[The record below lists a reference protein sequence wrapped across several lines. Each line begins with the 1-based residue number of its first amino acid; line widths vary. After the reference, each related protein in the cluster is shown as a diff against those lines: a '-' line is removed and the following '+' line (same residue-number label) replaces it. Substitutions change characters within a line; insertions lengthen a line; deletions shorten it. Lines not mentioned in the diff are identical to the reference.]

1 MNKKV
6 TDNEIKSEEIITIK
20 DKSMIKSKAH
30 LTDINSP
37 LNFETMDIAVSAT
50 NLSKVYGDNAALNN
64 INLRLNSNELIGLIG
79 TNGSGKTTFMKLIA
93 GLLDKSSGEIKVF
106 GEDPMDNLN
115 VLENV
120 VYTYHDLTLTPELTL
135 KSHLKSYNAMYPNFD
150 MDFATNLMNL
160 FHLKATSKYKNLSQ
174 GMMSLFNFICGL
186 STRAELTMLDEP
198 ILGMDVTVRK
208 SAYEILLR
216 DYIEHPRT
224 IIISSHILSEVE
236 DILSEMIIINKGE
249 VLLYDNIDN
258 IRDYAYRVDGS
269 ANELA
274 EFTRNKNIIYKSTSQ
289 IRSFM
294 IVKDQITENTES
306 EAKSHGLTV
315 SRIRPEEL
323 YVYLAG
329 NDYEEGMECLWTT
342 NN

>member
-1 MNKKV
+1 M
-6 TDNEIKSEEIITIK
+6 EILQIK
-20 DKSMIKSKAH
+20 DESMVKSKAH
-30 LTDINSP
+30 FTRVNCP
-37 LNFETMDIAVSAT
+37 LNFESMDITVST
-50 NLSKVYGDNAALNN
+50 KNLSKFYGDNAALNN
-64 INLRLNSNELIGLIG
+64 ININVNSKELIGLIG
-79 TNGSGKTTFMKLIA
+79 TNGSGKTTLMKLIA

-106 GEDPMDNLN
+106 GEEPMDNLD

-120 VYTYHDLTLTPELTL
+120 VYTYHDLPLNLDQNL
-135 KSHLKSYNAMYPNFD
+135 KSHLKSYEAIYPNFD
-150 MDFATNLMNL
+150 MDFASKLMNL
-160 FHLKATSKYKNLSQ
+160 FHLNPKAKYKSLSQ

-186 STRAELTMLDEP
+186 SARAQLTMLDEP

-216 DYIEHPRT
+216 DYMEHPRT
-224 IIISSHILSEVE
+224 IIISSHILNELE

-249 VLLYDNIDN
+249 VLLYDNMDN
-258 IRDYAYRVDGS
+258 IRDYAYRVDGK
-269 ANELA
+269 AEALA
-274 EFTRNKNIIYKSTSQ
+274 EFSKNKNILYTSKSQ
-289 IRSFM
+289 FQSFM
-294 IVKDQITENTES
+294 IIKEQITENTES
-306 EAKSHGLTV
+306 AAKIHGLSV